1 MLFSQRDTDTY
12 DPQRLRMARQHA
24 DEEPQH
30 AIDRRCAGNRRHQ
43 RRLRGAKG
51 AQLAFPG
58 HAGKG
63 ARTGWN
69 EHDSD
74 ARVAVAGMDER
85 EGTLAPDLP
94 GSDLLARDAPLQSAQ
109 EALPTRVL
117 AGVDRDLHA

>member
-1 MLFSQRDTDTY
+1 MSS
-12 DPQRLRMARQHA
+12 RLHPDAWKSA
-24 DEEPQH
+24 AVAVSLCLVP
-30 AIDRRCAGNRRHQ
+30 AA
-43 RRLRGAKG
+43 
-51 AQLAFPG
+51 LAFPG

-85 EGTLAPDLP
+85 EGTLAPGLP

-117 AGVDRDLHA
+117 AGLDRVLHA